1 MASLRHRRPRPN
13 SRKLPETNVILTK
26 TTTCNSLD
34 HADANQQTHQA
45 FPSYRDEEE
54 EDILDEGVDRPLI
67 SRGGLLTELEAPY
80 VAEAERLER
89 FDSGSDGRRY
99 DIIKLPHIGGGI
111 VNSIINMSNSIIGA
125 GIAITVGEADGRDY
139 WTAVRFQSGR
149 ISSWDCI
156 VVFTDWSCGL
166 DDSVGKIL

>member
-1 MASLRHRRPRPN
+1 MSSKHPPP
-13 SRKLPETNVILTK
+13 PEE
-26 TTTCNSLD
+26 
-34 HADANQQTHQA
+34 DAREWLLFDIEDQDPIAANFLKPMSSSPKPPPVFPTITRTLIKQTRQA

-54 EDILDEGVDRPLI
+54 EDILDEAVDRPLI

-111 VNSIINMSNSIIGA
+111 INSIINMSNSIIGA
-125 GIAITVGEADGRDY
+125 GITITVGEADGRDY
-139 WTAVRFQSGR
+139 WTAVRF
-149 ISSWDCI
+149 
-156 VVFTDWSCGL
+156 
-166 DDSVGKIL
+166 

>member
-1 MASLRHRRPRPN
+1 MSSKHPPP
-13 SRKLPETNVILTK
+13 PEEDAREWLLFDIEDQDPIAANFLKPMSSSPKPPPVIPLITGTLIK
-26 TTTCNSLD
+26 
-34 HADANQQTHQA
+34 QTHQA

-125 GIAITVGEADGRDY
+125 GITITVG
-139 WTAVRFQSGR
+139 
-149 ISSWDCI
+149 
-156 VVFTDWSCGL
+156 
-166 DDSVGKIL
+166 